1 MIFSLGWLTDYL
13 KIDVSAE
20 ELGEMLT
27 MAGLELE
34 ALEDK
39 GKALGDVCV
48 AQINN
53 IEKHPNADRLS
64 VCEITDGQNRYGVV
78 CGADNMKEGDKV
90 AFAKAG
96 TVLPATSEVPRR
108 RQDKAL

>member
-1 MIFSLGWLTDYL
+1 MKTR
-13 KIDVSAE
+13 ARP
-20 ELGEMLT
+20 
-27 MAGLELE
+27 
-34 ALEDK
+34 
-39 GKALGDVCV
+39 LGDVCV

-90 AFAKAG
+90 AFRQG
-96 TVLPATSEVPRR
+96 GNSSSPYIEVPRR
-108 RQDKAL
+108 RQDKAF